1 MRSHAPLALL
11 LAALAFPALPGHA
24 ADAAAPATNEAI
36 APAIIAVR
44 AVEERI
50 VDKVL
55 ANGSI
60 QPVEEVLVQPQLEGL
75 AIQTLEANVGDRVEK
90 GQVLVKLADDQL
102 ILQRSQMN
110 ANRAKALAGIAQL
123 NAQLAEVR
131 SNASEALKARDRAT
145 TLAKSGAFSKVQA
158 DQAEAALTT
167 ANARVQ
173 SVDESIK
180 VAEADV
186 AVVDAQM
193 ADIELRLQR
202 TEIKA
207 PVSGIVTARAARV
220 GAIASASG
228 NPLFT
233 LIRDGALEL
242 RADVAETD
250 MLKIR
255 EGQSVEVTVTGSA
268 TPLKGI
274 VRLIEPALSA
284 TTRLGMVRIEL
295 PDPKGLRSGMFA
307 EAGIIVADRTGVI
320 VPVNSVNISQQG
332 ASVLKLADGRAA
344 TTPVTTGIRQNGR
357 IEIVDGLAAGD
368 LIVAKAG
375 AFVRDGD
382 RVNPVVETESGRAAV
397 ASE

>member
-1 MRSHAPLALL
+1 MRPHAPFVFL
-11 LAALAFPALPGHA
+11 LAALAFPTISGHA
-24 ADAAAPATNEAI
+24 ADAAAPAANTAI

-55 ANGSI
+55 ANGTI

-75 AIQTLEANVGDRVEK
+75 AIQTLNADVGNRVEE
-90 GQVLVKLADDQL
+90 GQVLAKLADDQL

-110 ANRAKALAGIAQL
+110 ANRAKALAAIAQL
-123 NAQLAEVR
+123 NAQLAEVQ
-131 SNASEALKARDRAT
+131 SNASEALKARDRAR
-145 TLAKSGAFSKVQA
+145 TLAKSGAFSTVQA

-167 ANARVQ
+167 ANARMR

-193 ADIELRLQR
+193 ADIELRLKR
-202 TEIKA
+202 TEVKA

-220 GAIASASG
+220 GAIASASAG
-228 NPLFT
+228 PLFT
-233 LIRDGALEL
+233 LIRDGALEM
-242 RADVAETD
+242 RADVAESD

-255 EGQSVEVTVTGSA
+255 EGQAVEVTVTGSS
-268 TPLKGI
+268 TPLQGI

-284 TTRLGMVRIEL
+284 ATRLGLVRIEL
-295 PDPKGLRSGMFA
+295 AEPKGLRSGMFA

-320 VPVNSVNISQQG
+320 VPVNSVNISQKG
-332 ASVLKLADGRAA
+332 AAVLKLADGRAE
-344 TTPVTTGIRQNGR
+344 TTPVTTGIREGGR
-357 IEIVDGLAAGD
+357 LEIVDGLAAGD

-382 RVNPVVETESGRAAV
+382 RVNPVIESESGRAAV